1 MHDPKMPDLEKP
13 ATSLRALLE
22 TVHEADSHVEHI
34 AGHTCAVF
42 REYYI

>member
-22 TVHEADSHVEHI
+22 LIHEADSQDEHI
-34 AGHTCAVF
+34 AGHSCAVF
-42 REYYI
+42 GKY